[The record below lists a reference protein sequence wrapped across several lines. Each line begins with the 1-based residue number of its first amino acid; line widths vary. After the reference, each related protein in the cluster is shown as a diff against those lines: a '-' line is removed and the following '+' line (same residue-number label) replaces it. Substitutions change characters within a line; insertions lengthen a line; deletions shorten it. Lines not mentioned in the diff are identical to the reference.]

1 MIERAQLQ
9 KRWSQAR
16 HLLRVAWEI
25 GQQTLDGFSKD
36 RGELVAAA
44 LAYYTLLSIAP
55 LVIVAVAI
63 AGMVLG
69 QGAAQQEVAR
79 LLTDTMGPAA
89 ASAVEGWVEQAAANG
104 AVASAVGLA
113 LVLLGA
119 SRLGGQLRNALN
131 QIWNVDVAGPRGFR
145 LVVADYCKKRAFS
158 FIVVMASGPALLI
171 VFVSRALLT
180 GFHEFLFAQ
189 SPWSGVIVQAMQLLL
204 SISIVAAIS
213 AGVFRFVPD
222 LRVSWRSALWG
233 GLLTSLLFNLG
244 NLLVGIYLA
253 RASVGAAYG
262 AAGSAVVVL
271 LWLQFS
277 AYMFLLGAEFTQRL
291 HQRFGPH
298 LIEEQAP
305 QPARELQ
312 SHAAPPLLG
321 RS

>member
-1 MIERAQLQ
+1 MPADRGTSGKTNVPTRMGGPMIERAQLQ

-119 SRLGGQLRNALN
+119 SRLGGQLRNAL
-131 QIWNVDVAGPRGFR
+131 
-145 LVVADYCKKRAFS
+145 
-158 FIVVMASGPALLI
+158 
-171 VFVSRALLT
+171 
-180 GFHEFLFAQ
+180 
-189 SPWSGVIVQAMQLLL
+189 
-204 SISIVAAIS
+204 
-213 AGVFRFVPD
+213 
-222 LRVSWRSALWG
+222 
-233 GLLTSLLFNLG
+233 
-244 NLLVGIYLA
+244 
-253 RASVGAAYG
+253 
-262 AAGSAVVVL
+262 
-271 LWLQFS
+271 
-277 AYMFLLGAEFTQRL
+277 
-291 HQRFGPH
+291 
-298 LIEEQAP
+298 
-305 QPARELQ
+305 
-312 SHAAPPLLG
+312 
-321 RS
+321 